1 MFSGI
6 NAITL
11 NADSNPSILVGQAK
25 TLEEKADVALDNINL
40 NTDLNNVV
48 TNLLVPLEGLYESS
62 IVWSSSDEDIA
73 YVEENNTMIKITRPS
88 YGENAIEVT
97 LTATLTIYE
106 SKTSNI
112 TKKKDFK
119 IRVLPIDKEAD
130 ASSSSDLLFSED
142 FSVYPVGEDIGE
154 YLAWDLSTSEGNTKI
169 VNQVPNNNLVKN
181 QQALQ
186 INSIKTAKDISY
198 SRRMYT
204 ASEIVI
210 EAYTMFYGQ
219 LNGIFFEFGK
229 DGAYGPMFGL
239 THESFYCY
247 SCL

>member
-1 MFSGI
+1 MKKLLTSLLVLSMFSGI

-88 YGENAIEVT
+88 YGENAVEVT

-112 TKKKDFK
+112 TKKKDIPAI
-119 IRVLPIDKEAD
+119 IRDFFFVLLSANLGLPTLGFT
-130 ASSSSDLLFSED
+130 SSKSKSS
-142 FSVYPVGEDIGE
+142 
-154 YLAWDLSTSEGNTKI
+154 
-169 VNQVPNNNLVKN
+169 
-181 QQALQ
+181 
-186 INSIKTAKDISY
+186 INS
-198 SRRMYT
+198 
-204 ASEIVI
+204 
-210 EAYTMFYGQ
+210 
-219 LNGIFFEFGK
+219 FFI
-229 DGAYGPMFGL
+229 Y
-239 THESFYCY
+239 
-247 SCL
+247 